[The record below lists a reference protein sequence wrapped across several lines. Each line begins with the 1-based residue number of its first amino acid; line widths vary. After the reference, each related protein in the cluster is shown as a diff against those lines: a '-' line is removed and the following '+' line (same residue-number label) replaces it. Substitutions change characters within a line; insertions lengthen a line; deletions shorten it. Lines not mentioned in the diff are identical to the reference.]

1 MKIGND
7 QFDNVLMLMNVQKME
22 KRDFFAEIRAQLD
35 LDHYLDDIVI
45 QFKEDQFC
53 YSTILKNLSE
63 EMLKQE
69 KIQCDFN
76 ELKSNFF
83 VEQMEIDLTNKV
95 QSIYTD
101 VKGNSC
107 YDENWICAM

>member
-1 MKIGND
+1 MIIFEFFSKSSLDEFNKMKIGND
-7 QFDNVLMLMNVQKME
+7 QFDNVLMLLNLQKME

-63 EMLKQE
+63 EVL
-69 KIQCDFN
+69 CD
-76 ELKSNFF
+76 
-83 VEQMEIDLTNKV
+83 
-95 QSIYTD
+95 Y
-101 VKGNSC
+101 
-107 YDENWICAM
+107 